1 MRKYRV
7 SLQSQTANDERLDK
21 MKQETSYA
29 RSVFIQSILY
39 VGAFFLS
46 WSWTTIYHLVAWFGG
61 VSVPWITLLIN
72 TFLPLQGFWN
82 AFIYARPR
90 YLRVRKTKENLAWF
104 EILKLVFL
112 PPNNNEGQ
120 EEERIQHNGNC
131 SSAPETKPEEDGR
144 ASGIFKSFQASLNR
158 YKGRKSSITE
168 SLVAVVNE
176 KGTGA
181 EEEGGITN
189 EV

>member
-7 SLQSQTANDERLDK
+7 SLQSQTANNNDERLDK
-21 MKQETSYA
+21 MRQETSYA

-46 WSWTTIYHLVAWFGG
+46 WSWATIYHLVAWFGG

-90 YLRVRKTKENLAWF
+90 YLRMRKTKENLAWF
-104 EILKLVFL
+104 EVLKLVFL
-112 PPNNNEGQ
+112 PPTNNEGQ
-120 EEERIQHNGNC
+120 VEERIHNNDNC
-131 SSAPETKPEEDGR
+131 SHAPETVPEEYTR

-158 YKGRKSSITE
+158 YKGRKSSTAE

-176 KGTGA
+176 KGTEA
-181 EEEGGITN
+181 EEEG
-189 EV
+189 VR